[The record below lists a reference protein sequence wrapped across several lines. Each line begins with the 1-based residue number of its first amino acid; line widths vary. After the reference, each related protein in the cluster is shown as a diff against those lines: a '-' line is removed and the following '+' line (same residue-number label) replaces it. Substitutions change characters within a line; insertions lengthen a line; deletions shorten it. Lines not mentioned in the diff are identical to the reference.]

1 MNFTFTN
8 KNGQPIPK
16 TSNNAIVNFT
26 HGMPMKDGVSDNSNT
41 FSINRFRYMQ
51 SFTPNLSHNESLQNK
66 FIGGNQDSSFVISK
80 NKSNAIANS
89 TLNKDKQPMSLVNTK
104 NTNVVDSALRR
115 VRAGGSVAPKK
126 SSMIK

>member
-1 MNFTFTN
+1 M
-8 KNGQPIPK
+8 
-16 TSNNAIVNFT
+16 
-26 HGMPMKDGVSDNSNT
+26 
-41 FSINRFRYMQ
+41 
-51 SFTPNLSHNESLQNK
+51 
-66 FIGGNQDSSFVISK
+66 GGNQDSSSVISK